1 MRWPAAVILGVIGY
15 LVFLV
20 TSLPAQQVV
29 GWIADSGAAPEL
41 RLEGPSGTAWDG
53 KARNLVYR
61 NRSLGELSWDFRPGH
76 LFLGKLAYAFELKDS
91 GQQATG
97 TLLAG
102 IGGNYQLEELDALL
116 LASRLPEFL
125 QKRQVRVGGKVS
137 AKKLALSF
145 QENKITAAEG
155 TVEWLDGSLQSPL
168 NLNIGNLQAELAT
181 DPDSGDI
188 TGQIRDLKGAIGVQA
203 EVRLKA
209 DGNFQLDGKLKPGD
223 DADPGL
229 TGALQAVGRQQSDG
243 TIVVKYSG
251 RI

>member
-1 MRWPAAVILGVIGY
+1 MRWPVAVTLGVVGY
-15 LVFLV
+15 LAFLLI
-20 TSLPAQQVV
+20 SLPAQQVV
-29 GWIADSGAAPEL
+29 GWIADSGAAPGL
-41 RLEGPSGTAWDG
+41 RLEGPSGTAWEG
-53 KARNLVYR
+53 KARNLIYR
-61 NRSLGELSWDFRPGH
+61 NRPLGELAWNFRPGY
-76 LFLGKLAYAFELKDS
+76 LLLGKLAYAFELKDS
-91 GQQATG
+91 GQQASG

-102 IGGNYQLEELDALL
+102 VGGDYRLEELDALL
-116 LASRLPEFL
+116 LASRLPELL
-125 QKRQVRVGGKVS
+125 QQNQVRVGGKVS
-137 AKKLALSF
+137 AKQLALSF
-145 QENKITAAEG
+145 EENQVTAAEG

-168 NLNIGNLQAELAT
+168 NLSIGDLRAELTT

-188 TGQIRDLKGAIGVQA
+188 TGQVRDIKGAIGVQA

-243 TIVVKYSG
+243 TILVKYSG